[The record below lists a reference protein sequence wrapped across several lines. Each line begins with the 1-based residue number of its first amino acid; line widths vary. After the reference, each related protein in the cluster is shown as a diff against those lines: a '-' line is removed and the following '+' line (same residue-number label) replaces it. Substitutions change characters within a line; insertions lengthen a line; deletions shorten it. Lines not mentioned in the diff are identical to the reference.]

1 MNSSYKTELSDP
13 QPLYRG
19 ATELSLGTA
28 EWVNRPGFDAAS
40 FCVKDGDYGQALPGR
55 AA

>member
-1 MNSSYKTELSDP
+1 MQTISRRVIYGFSHFRVIL
-13 QPLYRG
+13 
-19 ATELSLGTA
+19 
-28 EWVNRPGFDAAS
+28 NRPGFDAAS